1 MERRKSTSPSQKG
14 SVRSDSLS
22 NPGNGRVQEL
32 TFLLEA
38 SRKLSNILN
47 PQDLFPVL
55 ADLIS
60 KELEINKIAIFI
72 YNKKAEFFELAFQ
85 MGLGDLNFQFAK
97 EKADV
102 LWQSIARNEPFAVC
116 DESGRMLYPELFQ
129 AQGLDLLRSR
139 LWAPLVMTDKVI
151 GVVTLGAKINNRSFS
166 ENDQFF
172 LKEITSHA
180 SVCINASQLYLK
192 RQQEKEEL
200 DKTLYNLSIL
210 YSISRAMT
218 YISDLKSLLQY
229 IMNQAIEITSAE
241 KGSIMLYDLE
251 TNLLTIRVLAG
262 LKDKV
267 YQDKVNNGEIKCK
280 SFKPGEGIAGR
291 VFQTGVPMV
300 IDNAGE
306 DECFIEPDSS
316 YVRSIVCIPMMVFSE
331 VLGVIN
337 VTNKL
342 DEQGFCQEDVE
353 MLKAVADQAAVAIN
367 KAQLWEMAVTDS
379 LTGLFVRRY
388 FMAKFQEEIH
398 RAERYKKVL
407 SVVMAD
413 LDRFKR
419 INDTY
424 GHTAGDRVLR
434 AVGKFLQKNIRDV
447 DILARYGGEEFV
459 LLLPEADKYEAHT
472 VSERLRKG
480 FSELQFDALP
490 RLTISLG
497 IASYPQDGTDLELLI
512 KRADA
517 AMYAAKQAGRNRVVK
532 YDQGMERS
540 IAKKV
545 KPAVSK
551 KIGGPKRQT
560 LPDPHSVANLESTGN
575 KNRA

>member
-1 MERRKSTSPSQKG
+1 MERRKSKLSPQNASDQSVSHPGSQKDR
-14 SVRSDSLS
+14 VR
-22 NPGNGRVQEL
+22 EL
-32 TFLLEA
+32 IFLLEA

-47 PQDLFPVL
+47 PKEFYAVL

-60 KELEINKIAIFI
+60 KKLEIYKLTLLI
-72 YNKKAEFFELAFQ
+72 YDKKTESFQLAYQ
-85 MGLGDLNFQFAK
+85 MGLGNLSLDFKN
-97 EKADV
+97 ETDDV
-102 LWQSIARNEPFAVC
+102 LWQKITKSEPFAVC
-116 DESGRMLYPELFQ
+116 DESGQLIYPELFR
-129 AQGLDLLRSR
+129 AQKLEKLQSR
-139 LWAPLVMTDKVI
+139 LWAPLTMTDKVI
-151 GVVTLGAKINNRSFS
+151 GVVTLGAKDKNRAFS
-166 ENDQFF
+166 ADDRFF
-172 LKEITSHA
+172 LKEIAAHA
-180 SVCINASQLYLK
+180 AVCINSSHLYMK

-229 IMNQAIEITSAE
+229 ILNQAIEITSAE

-262 LKDKV
+262 LKDKI

-280 SFKPGEGIAGR
+280 SFAPGEGIAGR

-300 IDNAGE
+300 IDKAGE
-306 DECFIEPDSS
+306 DECFVEPDSS

-342 DEQGFCQEDVE
+342 DERGFSQEDVE

-367 KAQLWEMAVTDS
+367 KAQLWEMAVSDS

-434 AVGKFLQKNIRDV
+434 AVGQFLQKNIRDV

-459 LLLPEADKYEAHT
+459 ILLPEADKYEAYT
-472 VSERLRKG
+472 VSERLRQG
-480 FSELQFDALP
+480 FSELKFDGLP
-490 RLTISLG
+490 PLTISLG
-497 IASYPQDGTDLELLI
+497 IASYPQDGRDLEVLI
-512 KRADA
+512 KQADA
-517 AMYAAKQAGRNRVVK
+517 AMYAAKQTGRNKVVK
-532 YDQGMERS
+532 YDRALERS
-540 IAKKV
+540 LAEKEQ
-545 KPAVSK
+545 PAASEN
-551 KIGGPKRQT
+551 IDTP
-560 LPDPHSVANLESTGN
+560 
-575 KNRA
+575 